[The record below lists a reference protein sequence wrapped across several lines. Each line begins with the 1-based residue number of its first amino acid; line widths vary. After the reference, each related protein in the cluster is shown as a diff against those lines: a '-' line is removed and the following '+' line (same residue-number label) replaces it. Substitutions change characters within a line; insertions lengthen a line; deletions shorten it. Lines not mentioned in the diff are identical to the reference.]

1 MVIEIIYKPT
11 SFPDQKMINAKL
23 TQRFDPWLVKPLVL
37 LSKNGINPNV
47 LTLMGLL
54 FSFLAALGIICD
66 KIILAGVI
74 TLIAGGFDILDGAA
88 ARIFKKV
95 TPFGKFLDSVV
106 DRYSDTFIYLGLM
119 VYFSLHRGTSNLILT
134 GIVLLGCILIPYT
147 RAKAETLIGKCNI
160 GLMERPERVILLSFG
175 LIFNMIIPVLWTLA
189 ILCHFTVFQ
198 RIFYTRKRLE
208 PDGII
213 SERDSQ

>member
-1 MVIEIIYKPT
+1 ML
-11 SFPDQKMINAKL
+11 DAKL
-23 TQRFDPWLVKPLVL
+23 PERFDPWLVKPLAL

-47 LTLMGLL
+47 LTLTGLL
-54 FSFLAALGIICD
+54 LSFLATLGIIFD
-66 KIILAGVI
+66 KIILAGFI

-106 DRYSDTFIYLGLM
+106 DRYSDTFICLGLM
-119 VYFSLHRGTSNLILT
+119 VYFSLHGKTDNLILT

-147 RAKAETLIGKCNI
+147 KAKAEILIGKCNT
-160 GLMERPERVILLSFG
+160 GLMERPERVILLSLG
-175 LIFNMIIPVLWTLA
+175 LIFNMITPVLWILA

-198 RIFYTRKRLE
+198 RIFYTRKRLNRGAIRSDE
-208 PDGII
+208 DGH
-213 SERDSQ
+213 